1 MGFVW
6 VAVLRL
12 GDEASSVFIMRNSK
26 ISLAG
31 IGGVAQQD
39 RASGPERK
47 RSPGKP
53 DEKGLLA
60 IFTYKKPPALTA
72 NILRALLGATCFTQ
86 NLARQLN
93 IQCAPK
99 KR

>member
-1 MGFVW
+1 MVT
-6 VAVLRL
+6 VLRL
-12 GDEASSVFIMRNSK
+12 GDEASSVFTMRNSK

-53 DEKGLLA
+53 DENGLLA

-72 NILRALLGATCFTQ
+72 NI
-86 NLARQLN
+86 
-93 IQCAPK
+93 
-99 KR
+99 

>member
-1 MGFVW
+1 MM
-6 VAVLRL
+6 ALCL
-12 GDEASSVFIMRNSK
+12 GDEASSVFTMRNSK

-60 IFTYKKPPALTA
+60 FFI
-72 NILRALLGATCFTQ
+72 
-86 NLARQLN
+86 
-93 IQCAPK
+93 
-99 KR
+99 

>member
-1 MGFVW
+1 MVTVHRLSGKTLFWWRHFVW
-6 VAVLRL
+6 VVVLCL
-12 GDEASSVFIMRNSK
+12 GDEASSVFTMRNSK

-72 NILRALLGATCFTQ
+72 NI
-86 NLARQLN
+86 
-93 IQCAPK
+93 
-99 KR
+99 

>member
-1 MGFVW
+1 MTEWWPLPKRSRRVT
-6 VAVLRL
+6 ALCL
-12 GDEASSVFIMRNSK
+12 GDEASSVFTMRNSK

-72 NILRALLGATCFTQ
+72 NI
-86 NLARQLN
+86 
-93 IQCAPK
+93 
-99 KR
+99 

>member
-1 MGFVW
+1 MAALRLGGRFFVHGDGSLSGGRFFAW
-6 VAVLRL
+6 VTVHRL
-12 GDEASSVFIMRNSK
+12 GDEASSVFTMRNSK

-72 NILRALLGATCFTQ
+72 NI
-86 NLARQLN
+86 
-93 IQCAPK
+93 
-99 KR
+99 